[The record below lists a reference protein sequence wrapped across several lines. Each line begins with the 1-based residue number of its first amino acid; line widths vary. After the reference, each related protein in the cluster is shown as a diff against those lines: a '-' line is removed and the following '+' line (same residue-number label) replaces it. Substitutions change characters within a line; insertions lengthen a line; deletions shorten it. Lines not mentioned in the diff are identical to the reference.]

1 MGRTL
6 GTCWEKSTSDA
17 TPRPRRSRTYSTI
30 PASSRPPARV
40 WRRTSPLA
48 TSTRNRPR
56 VAPGRGG
63 FDRRGKRF
71 RDCIILVLLP
81 LIHPWRLDA
90 DLRIQVRERARLR
103 RDAKDVRRPFGGMH
117 RVRYLGQEGTPTG
130 WHLLQRLG
138 LLLDRLQ
145 QQKGSEGGAEEGRH
159 QR

>member
-30 PASSRPPARV
+30 PASSRPPA
-40 WRRTSPLA
+40 
-48 TSTRNRPR
+48 
-56 VAPGRGG
+56 RGG

-145 QQKGSEGGAEEGRH
+145 QQKGSEGGAEEGRRH